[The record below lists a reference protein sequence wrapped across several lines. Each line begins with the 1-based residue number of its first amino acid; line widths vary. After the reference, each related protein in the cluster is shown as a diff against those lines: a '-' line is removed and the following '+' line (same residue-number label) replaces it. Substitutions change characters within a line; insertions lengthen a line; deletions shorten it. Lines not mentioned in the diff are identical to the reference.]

1 VRMRLKLKQMLKL
14 SRLEVGQAFFNKR
27 AWWVYLLAL
36 FPTAIFL
43 VQAFVIRYEHNFFAR
58 RGFVAPAL
66 IDSVGEGATEEQ
78 VRARLGSPA
87 REFHRRQRGREPVEI
102 SSLQYSDGSRVVNFT
117 FRNGEFERRFARQ
130 IASLERSRQ
139 AFALMFQ
146 SYYLRLAVFF
156 GCLGIFMNLFRGKM
170 LDLTLHLWLLVP
182 VDRRVLLGGEYVA
195 GLAAALTIFIGGI
208 VAGLAVMLWP
218 LPAAEVE
225 AFWRTHGLAHVA
237 GYLAATALACLGYG
251 SVFLAASLLVQN
263 PIIPAAVLLL
273 WEGANPFLP
282 ELLQKLSVL
291 YYVRALCPEGPQL
304 EPDAPPIFRL
314 LFTPAVPS
322 RTEAVVGLLA
332 VTALVLW
339 LGARVVRRL
348 QINYST
354 D

>member
-1 VRMRLKLKQMLKL
+1 MFKVA
-14 SRLEVGQAFFNKR
+14 RLEAGQAFLNRR

-36 FPTAIFL
+36 FPAAIFL
-43 VQAFVIRYEHNFFAR
+43 VQAFVIRYEHNLYSR
-58 RGFVAPAL
+58 RGLLAPAL
-66 IDSVGEGATEEQ
+66 IDSVEEGATEQQ
-78 VRARLGSPA
+78 VRARLGKPA
-87 REFHRRQRGREPVEI
+87 REFRRLQTGREPVEI
-102 SSLQYSDGSRVVNFT
+102 SSLQYSDGARVVNFI
-117 FRNGEFERRFARQ
+117 FRNGEFERRLVRR

-139 AFALMFQ
+139 AFAIMFQ
-146 SYYLRLAVFF
+146 SYFLRLALFF

-170 LDLTLHLWLLVP
+170 LDRTLHFWLLAP
-182 VDRRVLLGGEYVA
+182 VDRRILLGGEYIA

-208 VAGLAVMLWP
+208 LVSLAITLWP

-225 AFWRTHGLAHVA
+225 AFWRSQGLAHVGA
-237 GYLAATALACLGYG
+237 YVAATALACLGYG
-251 SVFLAASLLVQN
+251 SVFLASSLLVRN

-282 ELLQKLSVL
+282 ELLQRLSVL

-304 EPDAPPIFRL
+304 GPDAPPIIRL
-314 LFTPAVPS
+314 LFAPAIPS

-339 LGARVVRRL
+339 LGARAVRRL